1 VSGILEAREITC
13 GYRSRPVL
21 TDLCLAVERG
31 EVLALIGPN
40 GAGKT
45 TLLRALGRLLRPER
59 GNVLLD
65 GVDLWRLAPRAV
77 ARRLALAP
85 QMHGGTWPL
94 TVEQTVGLG
103 RAPHRGW
110 LLPLSVQDREAVNRA
125 MRRMDV
131 YQFRNRS
138 MHELSG
144 GEQRRVILAR
154 ALAQAA
160 DILLLDE
167 PTAYLDLKYQ
177 LEILQLAVGMAH
189 HDGRAVVITLH
200 DLNQAAMCADRIAL
214 LAGGH
219 LQLAGSPEEV
229 LTPARIE
236 HAYGVP
242 VVVTPNPVDG
252 RPLVTPVTGPASSA
266 SGMEPLPLLQHSLT
280 QPQARS

>member
-1 VSGILEAREITC
+1 VSGLLEAREITC
-13 GYRSRPVL
+13 GYRGRPVL
-21 TDLCLAVERG
+21 TDLCLRVERG

-45 TLLRALGRLLRPER
+45 TLLRTLGRLLRPSA
-59 GNVLLD
+59 GAVALD
-65 GVDLWRLAPRAV
+65 GVDLWQLAPRVV

-85 QMHGGTWPL
+85 QLPGGNWPL

-110 LLPLSVQDREAVNRA
+110 LLPWSAEDREAVQRA

-131 YQFRNRS
+131 DRFRDRS

-167 PTAYLDLKYQ
+167 PTAHLDLKYQ
-177 LEILQLAVGMAH
+177 LEILQLARGMAH
-189 HDGRAVVITLH
+189 DDGRAVVITLH

-214 LAGGH
+214 LAGGQ
-219 LQLAGSPEEV
+219 LQLAGAPAEV

-252 RPLVTPVTGPASSA
+252 TPLVTPVAGLTSSS
-266 SGMEPLPLLQHSLT
+266 SGVEPWSFLQPSVT
-280 QPQARS
+280 RPRARS

>member
-1 VSGILEAREITC
+1 MRPILEVHHITC

-21 TDLCLAVERG
+21 TDLCLSVERG

-45 TLLRALGRLLRPER
+45 TLLRALGRLLRPDR
-59 GNVLLD
+59 GSLLLD

-85 QMHGGTWPL
+85 QMHSGTWPL

-110 LLPLSVQDREAVNRA
+110 LLPLSAQDREAVNRA

-177 LEILQLAVGMAH
+177 MEILRLARGMAYD
-189 HDGRAVVITLH
+189 DGRAVVITLH

-214 LAGGH
+214 LAGGQ
-219 LQLAGSPEEV
+219 LQLAGTPEEV

-242 VVVTPNPVDG
+242 VVVTRHPVDG
-252 RPLVTPVTGPASSA
+252 TPLVTPVAGPALSA
-266 SGMEPLPLLQHSLT
+266 PEMERFPFLQPAVT
-280 QPQARS
+280 RPQARS

>member
-1 VSGILEAREITC
+1 MSGLLEARGITC
-13 GYRSRPVL
+13 GYRGRSVL
-21 TDLCLAVERG
+21 TDLCLHVERG
-31 EVLALIGPN
+31 KVLALIGPN

-45 TLLRALGRLLRPER
+45 TLLRTLGRLLRPER
-59 GNVLLD
+59 GSMLLD

-85 QMHGGTWPL
+85 QMHGGSWQL

-110 LLPLSVQDREAVNRA
+110 LLPLSTQDREAVNRA

-131 YQFRNRS
+131 DQFRERM

-167 PTAYLDLKYQ
+167 PTAYLDLRYQ
-177 LEILQLAVGMAH
+177 MEILQLARGMARD
-189 HDGRAVVITLH
+189 DGRAVVITLH
-200 DLNQAAMCADRIAL
+200 DLNHAAMCADRVAL
-214 LAGGH
+214 LAGGQ
-219 LQLAGSPEEV
+219 LQLAGTPEEV

-242 VVVTPNPVDG
+242 VVVTPNPIDG
-252 RPLVTPVTGPASSA
+252 TPLVTPVAGLASSTPET
-266 SGMEPLPLLQHSLT
+266 EPLPFLQPTAIL
-280 QPQARS
+280 PQGRS

>member
-1 VSGILEAREITC
+1 MHPILEVQHITC

-45 TLLRALGRLLRPER
+45 TLLRALGRLLRPSI
-59 GNVLLD
+59 GTVALD
-65 GVDLWRLAPRAV
+65 GVDLWRLTPRVV

-85 QMHGGTWPL
+85 QTHGGSWPL

-110 LLPLSVQDREAVNRA
+110 LLPLSAHDREAVNRA

-131 YQFRNRS
+131 DQFRDRS

-167 PTAYLDLKYQ
+167 PTAYLDLRYQ
-177 LEILQLAVGMAH
+177 LEILQLARGMAH
-189 HDGRAVVITLH
+189 EDGRAVVITLH
-200 DLNQAAMCADRIAL
+200 DLNHAAMCADHIAL
-214 LAGGH
+214 LAGGQ
-219 LQLAGSPEEV
+219 LQLAGTPAEV
-229 LTPARIE
+229 LTPARIA
-236 HAYGVP
+236 HVYGVP

-252 RPLVTPVTGPASSA
+252 TPLVTPLAGPAGSTPE
-266 SGMEPLPLLQHSLT
+266 MEPVPVLQPAVTRS
-280 QPQARS
+280 QARS